1 MANWSQEDG
10 ATKPVTNPTN
20 VSSERQTHG
29 GEAPAVPCLIPSFAE
44 AVTLLSSRYSCLVL
58 DTHRRHVLLPPAYL
72 RKKRTGLQEEFD
84 SELLKFSRS
93 LKGVPMAYDNIKIVG
108 QHGDIYDDQGFIHL
122 DVEASFVIFKPKKGS
137 KLVGVI
143 NKIAVG
149 HLGCL
154 VHGCFNACVMKP
166 SQLTP
171 EQWRDCGLRAG
182 ESVEFEV
189 FQLDSDC
196 AGVLIIRGRLEKSR
210 VQELLAQPQQTEASV
225 NLPAEPENTEDTT
238 DSPKHK
244 KKKKKKDKRENKATS
259 EDSVDDSGL
268 SQTCDNHEPNVNET
282 ELDLESSK
290 PHKKKKKDKREKQ
303 ATSED
308 SVDEGG
314 LSQTC
319 NVHEPDVDGM
329 EVDTNSNSLHKKK
342 KKKDK
347 RKDSDEVSP
356 PSDLRA
362 RYFIDKTSRKRPA
375 ADQIEDHSE
384 TTRLKKKKNGL

>member
-20 VSSERQTHG
+20 VSSERQIRG
-29 GEAPAVPCLIPSFAE
+29 GDAPAVPCLIPSFAE

-72 RKKRTGLQEEFD
+72 RKKRSGLQEEFD

-122 DVEASFVIFKPKKGS
+122 NVEASFVIFKPKKGS

-154 VHGCFNACVMKP
+154 VHGCFNACVVKP
-166 SQLTP
+166 NHLTP

-210 VQELLAQPQQTEASV
+210 VQELLAQEQQTEAST

-244 KKKKKKDKRENKATS
+244 KKKKKDKREKKSTS
-259 EDSVDDSGL
+259 EDSVDDSSL
-268 SQTCDNHEPNVNET
+268 SQTCDNREPNVDET
-282 ELDLESSK
+282 ELDLNSSK

-303 ATSED
+303 AKSED
-308 SVDEGG
+308 SANDGN

-319 NVHEPDVDGM
+319 DVHEPDVDGT
-329 EVDTNSNSLHKKK
+329 EVDTNSNSLHK

-356 PSDLRA
+356 SGYL
-362 RYFIDKTSRKRPA
+362 IDKTSRKRPA